1 MTDIYLMLLF
11 SFLGGLLIGWYPTF
25 THYRAKERERKA
37 VEAYKAHQWVKKPP
51 ITDWQEAIN
60 IIAKLNDSI
69 VEEYH
74 IVLEGEIYE
83 MRPIEKQEK
92 EEEL

>member
-25 THYRAKERERKA
+25 THYRAKEREHNA

-51 ITDWQEAIN
+51 LTDWQEAIN

>member
-1 MTDIYLMLLF
+1 
-11 SFLGGLLIGWYPTF
+11 
-25 THYRAKERERKA
+25 

-51 ITDWQEAIN
+51 ITDWQKAIN

-69 VEEYH
+69 VEEYN